1 MCGGS
6 APGAS
11 VKGVG
16 DALFAVP
23 DFGDGRS
30 ASQTTINAAIRTAT
44 IITIGR
50 KRFIKFLL
58 FNRVR
63 DRLVERVVDVDL
75 NLVLPLWPV
84 FGKRQVCVNLILK
97 RVGGVINGLNLV
109 IPLHVFDVDTN
120 PGELDLGSGLGFV
133 QIDHAMNGVVVGRK
147 AGGGLTRLAIV
158 VFGHIDL
165 IDVDIGV
172 RGPRAGGRVR
182 ILIAVV

>member
-23 DFGDGRS
+23 DLGDGRS
-30 ASQTTINAAIRTAT
+30 ASQTTIKAAIRTAT

-75 NLVLPLWPV
+75 NLVLPFWPV

-97 RVGGVINGLNLV
+97 RVGVVVDGLDLV
-109 IPLHVFDVDTN
+109 ILLHVFDVDTD

-133 QIDHAMNGVVVGRK
+133 QIDHAMNGVLVGRK
-147 AGGGLTRLAIV
+147 AGGGFAGLA
-158 VFGHIDL
+158 VFVFCH
-165 IDVDIGV
+165 
-172 RGPRAGGRVR
+172 
-182 ILIAVV
+182 